1 MLISNPKM
9 GFDMIIAC
17 SLSLCPE
24 SGKPFI
30 TCKNGQKN
38 FDLSQIPEVPQEF
51 RRFIQL
57 RGSVFYEYTRSFGP
71 DETIV
76 DIIKFID
83 RFPPW
88 DEVELDGDE
97 VWTSLDHN
105 KFYAAVEWMADSEVN
120 YIVSWS
126 Y

>member
-1 MLISNPKM
+1 M
-9 GFDMIIAC
+9 GFDLVISC

-30 TCKNGQKN
+30 PCKNGKKN
-38 FDLSQIPEVPQEF
+38 FDLSLIPAVPPEF

-57 RGSVFYEYTRSFGP
+57 RGSVFYEYTRSFGS

-88 DEVELDGDE
+88 DEVETELEEDAE
-97 VWTSLDHN
+97 WTSLDHN
-105 KFYAAVEWMADSEVN
+105 KFYAAMEWLADSEVN
-120 YIVSWS
+120 YMVSWS